1 MPATPEWSPWSEP
14 ENQSILL
21 YDSYFLFANETH
33 PLQSQRLVPTVL
45 CVSTMIFFAV
55 GGNLLVLLSY
65 CRDPRLRTVSNVY
78 ICHLAICDLL
88 LGGVSMTLHLYL
100 TVSRDDWRLGAIFCK
115 LYLMNDYTLCAQSA
129 FLVVLI
135 SLDKLLILRKGIL
148 YVTEETKRKAY
159 VRIGLAWL
167 AAVLLYSPAILIWDY
182 CVGYSV
188 LGPHQCDTEF
198 YSNNIFTLT
207 TAIIEFVGPF
217 TALLILNTC
226 VYLEIRKRTTKF
238 RKQRPVNMAPAGA
251 PEQRS
256 LRGAPRAISDRGSD
270 NKYGSGGDPLF
281 VLFPDRCGP
290 TTCPIMNDRGDNDGN
305 NSGSSED
312 STSEDNSSWLQ
323 TMDSRSRSSPEDAEV
338 KPSRTQ
344 SCSRTSLYGRIF
356 GRHSQK
362 KTMDTATESSSP
374 EVESSAVA
382 NDPSLHH
389 ATDSHGDSPPA
400 DNSCQE
406 SFGPRLLSGGQLVR
420 DIQRSNDNQQ
430 QQIITGKDNNRKVW
444 LPTLTFNTLEKKDL
458 GQNRAGPSASRK
470 GVAIED
476 C

>member
-1 MPATPEWSPWSEP
+1 
-14 ENQSILL
+14 
-21 YDSYFLFANETH
+21 
-33 PLQSQRLVPTVL
+33 
-45 CVSTMIFFAV
+45 
-55 GGNLLVLLSY
+55 
-65 CRDPRLRTVSNVY
+65 
-78 ICHLAICDLL
+78 
-88 LGGVSMTLHLYL
+88 
-100 TVSRDDWRLGAIFCK
+100 
-115 LYLMNDYTLCAQSA
+115 MNDYTLCAQSA

-148 YVTEETKRKAY
+148 YVTTETKRKAY

-251 PEQRS
+251 PEQTS
-256 LRGAPRAISDRGSD
+256 LRGAPRSISDRGSD
-270 NKYGSGGDPLF
+270 NKCGSGGDPLF

-290 TTCPIMNDRGDNDGN
+290 TTCPIMNDRGDNEGN

-406 SFGPRLLSGGQLVR
+406 SFGPRLLPGGQLVR

-458 GQNRAGPSASRK
+458 GQNRAGPSAFKERRSHRRLLNANALKFRKDLKAAKNLFVFIFTFALCWAPYTISTIIIAYCQDDCVDESAHQLFTWLLWLKSSINPFLYAASSSRFRFNFAK
-470 GVAIED
+470 ILGYLFFCCPKVCEKIWLSPND
-476 C
+476 FRGR